1 MTDLNDIEEDFCR
14 DALLCLRLF
23 VASRFLRGLKL
34 LHRLLQPRNDAF
46 ERDNLGGYI
55 VQLMSGVER
64 ILGHEPLQKIDI
76 ALKASVCLS
85 RPEVF
90 VQSSTPAISCAH
102 PASTPMT
109 IRLKP
114 NTAILIMLYSLR
126 SL

>member
-76 ALKASVCLS
+76 ALKAS
-85 RPEVF
+85 RPL
-90 VQSSTPAISCAH
+90 VQAGGFRAVIYSGD
-102 PASTPMT
+102 
-109 IRLKP
+109 
-114 NTAILIMLYSLR
+114 ILRPSGINSNDD
-126 SL
+126 